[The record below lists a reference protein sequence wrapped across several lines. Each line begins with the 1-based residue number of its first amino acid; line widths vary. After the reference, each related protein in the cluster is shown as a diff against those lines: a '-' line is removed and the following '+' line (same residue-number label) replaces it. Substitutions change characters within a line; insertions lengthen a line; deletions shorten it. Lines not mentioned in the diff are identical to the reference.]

1 MTAEAVPETGLIHH
15 PNPPPLPL
23 SNYVFSNNANMI
35 ILFFCHQHKSFMILK
50 NAILCLLACQLFG
63 ISIKFNFLFSLQPMS
78 ICHTILES
86 VGKYWLNWYGD
97 VETLSLEK
105 HNILYKIVIKQVF
118 FFFGIWFT
126 ILRANNTTCTILL
139 RFNIL
144 TEGLLTELISIK
156 IMK

>member
-1 MTAEAVPETGLIHH
+1 
-15 PNPPPLPL
+15 
-23 SNYVFSNNANMI
+23 MI

-50 NAILCLLACQLFG
+50 NAMLCLLACQLFG

-86 VGKYWLNWYGD
+86 VGKYWLNWYDD
-97 VETLSLEK
+97 VQTLSLEK
-105 HNILYKIVIKQVF
+105 HNILYKIVLRLPLQQSWNPLKQVF

-144 TEGLLTELISIK
+144 TEGMLT
-156 IMK
+156 